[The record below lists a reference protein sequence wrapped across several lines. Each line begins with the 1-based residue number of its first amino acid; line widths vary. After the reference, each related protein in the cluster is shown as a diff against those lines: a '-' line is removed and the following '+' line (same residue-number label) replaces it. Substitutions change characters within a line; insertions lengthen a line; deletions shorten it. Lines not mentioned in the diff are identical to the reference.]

1 MSRSRNEVKED
12 PPNDYQEDGERV
24 IKYSSLPY
32 HNQIDIKV
40 NNFGYSRG
48 WYKN

>member
-12 PPNDYQEDGERV
+12 QPNAYQDDVERV
-24 IKYSSLPY
+24 IKYSTPPY
-32 HNQIDIKV
+32 LNQIDNKV

-48 WYKN
+48 